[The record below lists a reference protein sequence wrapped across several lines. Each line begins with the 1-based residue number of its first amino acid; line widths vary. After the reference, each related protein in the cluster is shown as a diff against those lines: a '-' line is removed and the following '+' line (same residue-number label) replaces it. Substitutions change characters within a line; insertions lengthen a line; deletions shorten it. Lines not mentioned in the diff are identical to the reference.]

1 MVSKGLTGGA
11 ARARERVSGLQGVIP
26 GRPEGEPG
34 IHRAAGVVGK
44 WIPGSREEARP
55 GMTAWEGAPYFAFSI
70 LVTVY
75 PEAAS
80 SASKVTLSPTFTC
93 LSKAGSLT
101 R

>member
-1 MVSKGLTGGA
+1 VFLAS
-11 ARARERVSGLQGVIP
+11 RGVIP

-44 WIPGSREEARP
+44 WIPGSRQEARP

>member
-1 MVSKGLTGGA
+1 MVSKGLTRG
-11 ARARERVSGLQGVIP
+11 REAGRTGVFRGPKAVIP
-26 GRPEGEPG
+26 GRCEASNPE
-34 IHRAAGVVGK
+34 
-44 WIPGSREEARP
+44 SRESGFAP
-55 GMTAWEGAPYFAFSI
+55 SGAPRNDSRVEGSYFALSI

-93 LSKAGSLT
+93 FSMAGSLT

>member
-1 MVSKGLTGGA
+1 MPGL
-11 ARARERVSGLQGVIP
+11 V
-26 GRPEGEPG
+26 PG
-34 IHRAAGVVGK
+34 IHVLRAEWKGVDGRVK
-44 WIPGSREEARP
+44 PGHDVVEALGAKPAMKGRP
-55 GMTAWEGAPYFAFSI
+55 IYFALSI

-93 LSKAGSLT
+93 LSIAGSLT